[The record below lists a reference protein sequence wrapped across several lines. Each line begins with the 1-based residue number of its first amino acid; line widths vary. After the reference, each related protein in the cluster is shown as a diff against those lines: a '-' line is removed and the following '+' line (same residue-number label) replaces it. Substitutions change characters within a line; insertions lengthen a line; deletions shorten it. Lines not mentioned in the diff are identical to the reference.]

1 MPSKKYP
8 FPTFLDGRCS
18 EAAYL
23 RWLGR
28 KAIAHV
34 RRDRTRGNS
43 IATREAY
50 MVAIHSAVTASRGND
65 AYTGAPLAW
74 ELISTYNNSGSK
86 AGRRVYKRTLA
97 DLPTVDHV
105 GDGTGAADFVI
116 CGWRTND
123 CKNDLTHE
131 ELLAFCHAVLT
142 HYENKG

>member
-74 ELISTYNNSGSK
+74 ELISTYNNSGRRPDVAFTS
-86 AGRRVYKRTLA
+86 GRSRICRPWITSATAPVRRTL
-97 DLPTVDHV
+97 
-105 GDGTGAADFVI
+105 
-116 CGWRTND
+116 
-123 CKNDLTHE
+123 
-131 ELLAFCHAVLT
+131 
-142 HYENKG
+142 